1 MTRPPFEVADIF
13 RRYGQAFRERCGDS
27 LSALQRQVMTAI
39 ERCRTAALGGQIEQ
53 CDRCG
58 HRRVCYRSCRNR
70 HCPKCQGSAR
80 AAWVDQRRAVLLDC
94 PYFHVVFTLPRE
106 IAAIALQNRRALYN
120 LLFRAAARTLRE
132 IAADPKHLGAEIG
145 FFAVLHTWGS
155 NLSFHPHLHCVVPG
169 GGIAPDGDR
178 WIHCR
183 PGFFLPV
190 RVLSRRFRT
199 LFLDQLERAFR
210 HGRLRLSGAL
220 APLADPAAFH
230 SYLRP
235 LRGSEWVVY
244 SKPPFD
250 GPARVLDYV
259 GRYTHRVALSNDRI
273 LAVEDGRVR
282 FRWRDYRHGR
292 RLRSLTLSAE
302 EFMRRFLLHVLPRG
316 FHRIRHC
323 GFLGSCHRQRKLAL
337 CRRLLGMPPPEAPP
351 APPPDYRD
359 RYEELTGDPLW
370 QCPACR
376 RGRMLVIARLPPH
389 PPLRLPRQAGH
400 GPPGGQDTAQ
410 RRERALRGAEAAR
423 DGGSVA
429 PTPCGPA
436 AAPARACCW

>member
-1 MTRPPFEVADIF
+1 MANPAPDVKQIFQPPRKPPQVMPRQRLRDVPENYGPASPKLGPLPATRRRRPAAGPVTRPPFEVADIF

-58 HRRVCYRSCRNR
+58 HLRVCYRSCRNR

-80 AAWVDQRRAVLLDC
+80 AAWVDQRRAELLDC

-106 IAAIALQNRRALYN
+106 IAALALQNRRALYN

-259 GRYTHRVALSNDRI
+259 GRYTP
-273 LAVEDGRVR
+273 
-282 FRWRDYRHGR
+282 
-292 RLRSLTLSAE
+292 
-302 EFMRRFLLHVLPRG
+302 PRG
-316 FHRIRHC
+316 P
-323 GFLGSCHRQRKLAL
+323 LQRPHP
-337 CRRLLGMPPPEAPP
+337 G
-351 APPPDYRD
+351 
-359 RYEELTGDPLW
+359 
-370 QCPACR
+370 R
-376 RGRMLVIARLPPH
+376 RGRPRALPLARLPPR
-389 PPLRLPRQAGH
+389 PPAAPPARPAASRSGPRA
-400 GPPGGQDTAQ
+400 P
-410 RRERALRGAEAAR
+410 RRPLL
-423 DGGSVA
+423 A
-429 PTPCGPA
+429 PR
-436 AAPARACCW
+436 AAPAGQAIPIGRASAGGLIQPIFWSPARPEAFSSHFRHPSAAPLTKKCSSLCRTANITELPT